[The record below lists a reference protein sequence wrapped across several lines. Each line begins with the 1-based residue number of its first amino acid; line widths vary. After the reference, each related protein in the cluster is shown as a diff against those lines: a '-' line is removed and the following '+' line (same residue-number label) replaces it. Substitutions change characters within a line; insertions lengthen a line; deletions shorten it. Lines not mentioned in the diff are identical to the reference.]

1 MIPAGTTSLKRLAAV
16 AVLLAA
22 AAPGAALPVRGEER
36 TPPEDRLSGAYLGQ
50 AGADFLAVLK
60 SPGSWSGKDW
70 LTFGAIAGAGVVLA
84 LKDEKIRDWMD
95 DHRSDFTRGASD
107 WISPLGK
114 GAFLL
119 AGTAGLYLAGEAFG
133 APGLRRTSLLALES
147 FATASAF
154 VLGLKV
160 VVGRG
165 RPRAGMG
172 NTHFHPFSSGSTYN
186 SFPSGDSATAWAV
199 ATTIADRTDGWG
211 VDALCYGLAS
221 LVTVWR
227 IHDDKHWASDAF
239 VGAALGYFTAKKI
252 CRLHVRPNGP
262 DVRAGVSWLGGHP
275 AASLAISF

>member
-1 MIPAGTTSLKRLAAV
+1 MPPGTSFVKRLIAL

-22 AAPGAALPVRGEER
+22 AVPAPAAPARESGK
-36 TPPEDRLSGAYLGQ
+36 PAEDRLGGAYFEQ

-70 LTFGAIAGAGVVLA
+70 LTLGAIAGAGVVLA
-84 LKDEKIRDWMD
+84 LKDEKIRDWILD
-95 DHRSDFTRGASD
+95 VRTETSRDLSD
-107 WISPLGK
+107 WISPLGN
-114 GAFLL
+114 GGYLL
-119 AGTAGLYLAGEAFG
+119 AGMAGFYLAGEAFDE
-133 APGLRRTSLLALES
+133 PGLRRTSLLALES

-165 RPRAGMG
+165 RPRSGMG

-199 ATTIADRTDGWG
+199 ATTIADRTDGRG
-211 VDALCYGLAS
+211 VDALCYGLAG

-252 CRLHVRPNGP
+252 CRLHDRPNGP

-275 AASLAISF
+275 AARLAISF